1 MVALPLLLP
10 ELNPMRLKPL
20 FLAGALA
27 AAGLLA
33 LPALPPTAT
42 WAAAA
47 WAQGGAG
54 ADPIAERKAGLKR
67 MAGHMEAIKGI
78 VDGGGAVAP
87 VAERAQDMTRFFEGF
102 PALFPPGSDQG
113 ETKARPE
120 VWSDRAGFEK
130 AAANMVLATRKL
142 GEAAGS
148 GDASAVAAAFRETG
162 GTCGACHRGY
172 RAR

>member
-1 MVALPLLLP
+1 
-10 ELNPMRLKPL
+10 MRLKPL
-20 FLAGALA
+20 LLAGALA
-27 AAGLLA
+27 AAGPLTTAALL
-33 LPALPPTAT
+33 PTLT
-42 WAAAA
+42 GPWIGAAQ
-47 WAQGGAG
+47 AQGAVSAG
-54 ADPIAERKAGLKR
+54 DAIAERKAGLKR
-67 MAGHMEAIKGI
+67 MAAHMEAIKGI

-113 ETKARPE
+113 ETRARPE

-148 GDASAVAAAFRETG
+148 GDAAAVAAAFRETG
-162 GTCGACHRGY
+162 GTCGACHRSY

>member
-1 MVALPLLLP
+1 
-10 ELNPMRLKPL
+10 MRLKPL
-20 FLAGALA
+20 LLAGALA
-27 AAGLLA
+27 AAGPLIT
-33 LPALPPTAT
+33 PALLPTLT
-42 WAAAA
+42 GPWIGAAQ
-47 WAQGGAG
+47 AQGNAGAG
-54 ADPIAERKAGLKR
+54 NAGAGDAIAERKAGLKR

-87 VAERAQDMTRFFEGF
+87 VAERAQEMTRFFEGF

-113 ETKARPE
+113 ETRARPE

-148 GDASAVAAAFRETG
+148 GDTAAVAAAFRETG